1 MLTVSF
7 LIQGAK
13 ILCLGITASGIYLGQ
28 VTSMISHS
36 TNPQTPTT
44 VSKPTYPVRAGQG
57 HSDNSPSKIDEVAY
71 SSLNF
76 NVQES
81 KKPTSPLSILNSLR
95 NGLFRSEKEVMQP
108 VLLSKQECPKE
119 NTTTHAVGIVYNLES
134 STGAD
139 PP

>member
-1 MLTVSF
+1 
-7 LIQGAK
+7 
-13 ILCLGITASGIYLGQ
+13 Q

-57 HSDNSPSKIDEVAY
+57 HSDNSPSKLTPAPAFQIDEVAY

>member
-57 HSDNSPSKIDEVAY
+57 HSDNSPSK
-71 SSLNF
+71 
-76 NVQES
+76 
-81 KKPTSPLSILNSLR
+81 
-95 NGLFRSEKEVMQP
+95 
-108 VLLSKQECPKE
+108 KQECPKE